1 MAVILVTGASG
12 QLGKELKVKS
22 KNYFGYE
29 FIFTDIDTLDITD
42 GKKVR
47 KFINQN
53 FCDWIINC
61 AAYNFVEKAETEY
74 DKAIQINSFAV
85 KNLAD
90 SIKGTDSRLIHFSTD
105 YVFDG
110 KSNIPYKETSVTNP
124 LSAYGKSKLE
134 GEISA
139 LQHPGS
145 MIIRTSWLYSEFG
158 NNFVKSILNKG
169 KVNEPLNVVF
179 DQIGTPTY
187 AADLAD
193 AVLLI
198 ISKVIKN
205 QIAFNAGL
213 YHYSNEGVC
222 SWYDFA
228 TEIINESGF
237 NCKVIPI
244 LSKDLRSAV
253 QRPFYSVLDKS
264 KIKENYSIEIPHWR
278 SSLKRC
284 MRNLLK

>member
-12 QLGKELKVKS
+12 QLGNEIKRSS

-29 FIFTDIDTLDITD
+29 FIFTDTDTLDITD
-42 GKKVR
+42 GRKVR
-47 KFINQN
+47 EFISKNY
-53 FCDWIINC
+53 CDWIINC
-61 AAYNFVEKAETEY
+61 AAYNYVEKAETEFDRAVQVNGY
-74 DKAIQINSFAV
+74 AV
-85 KNLAD
+85 KNLVD

-110 KSNIPYKETSVTNP
+110 KANVPYNEKSVTDP

-134 GEISA
+134 GERFA
-139 LQHPGS
+139 LQHPSS

-158 NNFVKSILNKG
+158 NNFVKSIINKG
-169 KVNEPLNVVF
+169 RVNDPLNVVF
-179 DQIGTPTY
+179 DQTGTPTY

-198 ISKVIKN
+198 ISKVIRN
-205 QIAFNAGL
+205 EIAFNAGL

-228 TEIINESGF
+228 TEIIRESGLK
-237 NCKVIPI
+237 CKINPI
-244 LSKDLRSAV
+244 LTKDLTSIV
-253 QRPFYSVLDKS
+253 QRPFYSVMDKS
-264 KIKENYSIEIPHWR
+264 KIKENYGIEIPHWR

-284 MRNLLK
+284 IKQLR